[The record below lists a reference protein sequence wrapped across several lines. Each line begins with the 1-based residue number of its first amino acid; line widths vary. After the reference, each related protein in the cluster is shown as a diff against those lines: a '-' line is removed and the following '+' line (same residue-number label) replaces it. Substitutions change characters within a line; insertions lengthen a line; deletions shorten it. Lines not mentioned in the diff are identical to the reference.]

1 MIGPRG
7 RTQKELEHRTGAKIL
22 FRGRGA
28 QKDGVPSGHPDDD
41 DELHVSV
48 EGPAD
53 CVQRAVDELEDIMFN
68 PEKAEKLK
76 AEQLR
81 NLHDSERQLSMYGPG
96 LEGKSTDDGAVE
108 LQVPNHLVGYV
119 IGKGGENIQKMQAQ
133 TGGHIQIA
141 KESDMKPGETLRR
154 VTLRGT
160 PAAVDE
166 IKTRIEN
173 LIADRLNERGRRDGA
188 KTRDHSDYS
197 YILKV
202 AVPNEK
208 VGVIIGKGGIV
219 IKAIQD
225 RTGSHVQIPPQADDD
240 NPSVR
245 TLSIGAE
252 SREAVEACQMEIFMV
267 LQQQQQQTAAAP
279 MNVMYISIPD
289 DKVGVVIGKG
299 GATIK
304 DLQNRHGCRIQ
315 IPQVPDAGSDPPVR
329 TMRYGFILMSFYSE
343 ILLRDNNIITLAFL
357 DLLTSSCSLN

>member
-1 MIGPRG
+1 
-7 RTQKELEHRTGAKIL
+7 
-22 FRGRGA
+22 
-28 QKDGVPSGHPDDD
+28 
-41 DELHVSV
+41 
-48 EGPAD
+48 
-53 CVQRAVDELEDIMFN
+53 
-68 PEKAEKLK
+68 
-76 AEQLR
+76 
-81 NLHDSERQLSMYGPG
+81 
-96 LEGKSTDDGAVE
+96 
-108 LQVPNHLVGYV
+108 
-119 IGKGGENIQKMQAQ
+119 MQAQ

-141 KESDMKPGETLRR
+141 KEAEMKPGETLRK

-160 PAAVDE
+160 PSAVE
-166 IKTRIEN
+166 EMRRRIED
-173 LIADRLNERGRRDGA
+173 LIAERSNERGRRDA
-188 KTRDHSDYS
+188 PKSRDHSDYS

-225 RTGSHVQIPPQADDD
+225 RTGSHVQIPAQADDD

-304 DLQNRHGCRIQ
+304 DLQSRHGCRIQ
-315 IPQVPDAGSDPPVR
+315 IPQVPDVGTDPPMR
-329 TMRYGFILMSFYSE
+329 TMRYYSVRVSKSVLCYLYSIFI
-343 ILLRDNNIITLAFL
+343 AFL
-357 DLLTSSCSLN
+357 DLLISNF